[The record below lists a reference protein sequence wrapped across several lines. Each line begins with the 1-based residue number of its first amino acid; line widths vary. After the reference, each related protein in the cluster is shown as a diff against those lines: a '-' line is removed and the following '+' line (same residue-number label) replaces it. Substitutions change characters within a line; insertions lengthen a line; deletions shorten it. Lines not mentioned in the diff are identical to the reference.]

1 MKVVLINPY
10 EIGRQP
16 FGLAE
21 PAAWLKRAG
30 CEVHCLDLTLQRLDP
45 EVLRGARL
53 VAIYVAMH
61 TATRIAMEAIPRVL
75 AIVPGAHL
83 CVYGL
88 YAPMNEKL
96 LRDLG
101 AQTVLGGE
109 VEPALVS
116 LVERLRAG
124 ESAIATHQ
132 VTGRKPQTGL
142 PWPATLASIRSAT
155 SEGANGPSLARA
167 LRFNPL
173 AEASRASVT
182 SRGCRTRVPGVP
194 PISSPIGDG
203 QVQTEPVVNLSK
215 IEFMIPD
222 RASLPPLERYAHLQ
236 LPDGSR
242 KTVGFAEGSRGCK
255 HLCRHCPV
263 VPVYQGAFRVIP
275 VDTVMADV
283 RQQVAAGARHISFG
297 DPDFLNGP
305 THAHRLVQ
313 ALHAEFPN
321 VSYDATIKIQHLIDH
336 AQMLPELKSTGCL
349 FITAAVESVDD
360 RVLDLLAKNH
370 TNEDFAR
377 AVALCRAAG
386 IALAPTFVA
395 FTPWTTLE
403 GYIALLQ
410 RLLELDLVES
420 VPPIQ
425 LAIRL
430 LIPQGSLLLE
440 LTGFQALIGEFDP
453 RLLGFPWANPDP
465 RVDRLQ
471 LAVQQQVVTGEVE
484 NISRRGIFAS
494 IWKLAHEA
502 LGVKPPE
509 LADSGQGMP
518 IPRLSEPW
526 YCCAEPTHQQLQS
539 F

>member
-21 PAAWLKRAG
+21 AAAWLARAG

-45 EVLRGARL
+45 GVLRDAHV

-61 TATRIAMEAIPRVL
+61 TATRIAIEAIPRVREL
-75 AIVPGAHL
+75 APGAHL

-88 YAPMNEKL
+88 YAPMNEQL
-96 LRDLG
+96 LRELG
-101 AQTVLGGE
+101 VQTVLGGE

-116 LVERLRAG
+116 LVQRLRAG
-124 ESAIATHQ
+124 
-132 VTGRKPQTGL
+132 
-142 PWPATLASIRSAT
+142 
-155 SEGANGPSLARA
+155 
-167 LRFNPL
+167 
-173 AEASRASVT
+173 
-182 SRGCRTRVPGVP
+182 
-194 PISSPIGDG
+194 DG
-203 QVQTEPVVNLSK
+203 KVQTEPVVNLSR
-215 IEFMIPD
+215 IEFMTPD
-222 RASLPPLERYAHLQ
+222 RRTLPPLERYAHLQ
-236 LPDGSR
+236 LPDGGR
-242 KTVGFAEGSRGCK
+242 KTVGFAEGTRGCK

-263 VPVYQGAFRVIP
+263 VPVYHGTFRVIP
-275 VDTVMADV
+275 VDTVMSDV
-283 RQQVAAGARHISFG
+283 RQQVAAGAQHISFG

-305 THAHRLVQ
+305 THALKLVQ
-313 ALHAEFPN
+313 ALHAEFPGIT
-321 VSYDATIKIQHLIDH
+321 YDATIKIQHIINYADL
-336 AQMLPELKSTGCL
+336 LPELKAAGCL

-360 RVLDLLAKNH
+360 RVLALLVKNH
-370 TNEDFAR
+370 TNADFAR
-377 AVALCRAAG
+377 ALTLCRAAG

-403 GYIALLQ
+403 GYVALLE

-420 VPPIQ
+420 VPPVQ

-440 LTGFQALIGEFDP
+440 LPEMQTHIGEFDP
-453 RLLGFPWANPDP
+453 RLLGYPWKNPDA

-471 LAVQQQVVTGEVE
+471 LAVQELVARSEAEQA
-484 NISRRGIFAS
+484 SRREIFAS
-494 IWKLAHEA
+494 IWKQAHAA
-502 LGVKPPE
+502 LGVEIPQLE
-509 LADSGQGMP
+509 TSVTSAP

>member
-21 PAAWLKRAG
+21 PAAWLTRAG
-30 CEVHCLDLTLQRLDP
+30 CEVHCLDLTLQRLEP
-45 EVLRGARL
+45 EVLRDARV

-61 TATRIAMEAIPRVL
+61 TATRIALEAIPRIQAL
-75 AIVPGAHL
+75 APDAHL

-101 AQTVLGGE
+101 VHTVLGGE

-124 ESAIATHQ
+124 
-132 VTGRKPQTGL
+132 
-142 PWPATLASIRSAT
+142 
-155 SEGANGPSLARA
+155 
-167 LRFNPL
+167 
-173 AEASRASVT
+173 
-182 SRGCRTRVPGVP
+182 
-194 PISSPIGDG
+194 DG
-203 QVQTEPVVNLSK
+203 HAQTEPVVNLSK
-215 IEFMIPD
+215 IEFLTPD
-222 RASLPPLERYAHLQ
+222 RSALPALARYAHLQ
-236 LPDGSR
+236 LPDGGR

-263 VPVYQGAFRVIP
+263 VPVYHGMFRVIP
-275 VDTVMADV
+275 VDVVLADV
-283 RQQVAAGARHISFG
+283 RQQVAAGAQHISFG

-305 THAHRLVQ
+305 THALKLVQ
-313 ALHAEFPN
+313 AVHTEFPDLT
-321 VSYDATIKIQHLIDH
+321 YDATIKIQHLIDH
-336 AQMLPELKSTGCL
+336 AELLPVLKASGCL

-360 RVLDLLAKNH
+360 RVLALLAKNH
-370 TNEDFAR
+370 TNSDFAR
-377 AVALCRAAG
+377 AVALTRAAG

-403 GYIALLQ
+403 GYIALLE

-425 LAIRL
+425 LAICL
-430 LIPQGSLLLE
+430 LLPQGSLLLE
-440 LTGFQALIGEFDP
+440 RPELLAHIGAFDP
-453 RLLGFPWANPDP
+453 KLLGYPWKNPDA

-471 LAVQQQVVTGEVE
+471 TGVQELVAQAETQ
-484 NISRRGIFAS
+484 NLSRREIFAR
-494 IWKLAHEA
+494 IWRLAHDA
-502 LGVKPPE
+502 LGIEAP
-509 LADSGQGMP
+509 AQTDTGRDAP